1 MTEDLQQSDRSP
13 EERPGQT
20 PLPESS
26 GTDAGS
32 PAAPSADAPAASET
46 GANPPQWEA
55 YRRPAPDSA
64 PAGQPAQ
71 TGGPAPAGQRAP
83 GDRPAPEPAPA
94 GSRRG
99 SALPIALAFVAI
111 AVLVAASVVA
121 YSAAQPSGDIA
132 GRPTASPSA
141 QATPSAVYVTPGSSA
156 AGRTTVRWFVGLG
169 SGTDDYQID
178 AQKAFV
184 ANYNATNTD
193 GILIQLEIVPNNTA
207 YTVLKT
213 EIAAGNAPDIIGPV
227 GVQGR
232 NGFEGQFLDLT
243 GEIHKNNVDLA
254 AYDPALVRSL
264 QEGADGQIGLPY
276 DIFPG
281 YIWYNKDIF
290 TKAGLPDLPTEIGEQ
305 YEGQPWTWQ
314 TLGKIAAQLTL
325 DKNGYNSTNA
335 DFDKNEI
342 VQYGMDFQWADARRI
357 ASCFGG
363 GSFVASDGKT
373 AQIPPVWSDAFNWY
387 YTAIWGGHY
396 VPNGAA
402 EASSLLDNGY
412 SIGSGRVAM
421 SAGWAWGISSIASSA
436 STSKV
441 KSWDIAVMPSWNGT
455 TTSPVDIDT
464 FTITRASKNP
474 DAAFKAMMA
483 IMADPT
489 LMRNYGGEPA
499 KTADQAAYFAAYD
512 AALAPIFPGNH
523 VTWSVLTRMAEVPAV
538 PNSESDMPAFTQA
551 GTDIASF
558 LYKLQNTGGLNVNTE
573 LLKLQ
578 QTLQKDFDGASP

>member
-1 MTEDLQQSDRSP
+1 MADDQQQSGRSP
-13 EERPGQT
+13 EERPGQS
-20 PLPESS
+20 P
-26 GTDAGS
+26 S
-32 PAAPSADAPAASET
+32 PAPSGPEAESPAPSADGALAASEP
-46 GANPPQWEA
+46 GANAPQWEA
-55 YRRPAPDSA
+55 YRRPAPA
-64 PAGQPAQ
+64 PASVSQSTQIGQPVP
-71 TGGPAPAGQRAP
+71 GGQPGPQPAPAGP
-83 GDRPAPEPAPA
+83 
-94 GSRRG
+94 RRG

-121 YSAAQPSGDIA
+121 YAAAQPGSNIA
-132 GRPTASPSA
+132 SRPTASPSA
-141 QATPSAVYVTPGSSA
+141 RATPSAVDMTPGSPV

-169 SGTDDYQID
+169 SGTDNYQID

-184 ANYNATNTD
+184 ANYNATNSD
-193 GILIQLEIVPNNTA
+193 GISIQLEIVPNNTA

-213 EIAAGNAPDIIGPV
+213 EIAAGNAPDIVGPV

-243 GEIHKNNVDLA
+243 DEIHKNGVDLT

-264 QEGADGQIGLPY
+264 QEGSDGQIGLPY

-290 TKAGLPDLPTEIGEQ
+290 TKAGLSDLPTAIGEQ

-314 TLGKIAAQLTL
+314 ALGKIAAQLTL
-325 DKNGYNSTNA
+325 DENGYNSANP

-357 ASCFGG
+357 VSCFGG

-373 AQIPPVWSDAFNWY
+373 AQIPPVWADAFNWY

-402 EASSLLDNGY
+402 EASALLDNGY

-436 STSKV
+436 STTQV
-441 KSWDIAVMPSWNGT
+441 KSWDIAVMPSWDGT

-464 FTITRASKNP
+464 FTITKASRNP

-512 AALAPIFPGNH
+512 SALAPIFPGNH
-523 VTWSVLTRMAEVPAV
+523 VTWSVLGEMAKVPAV

-551 GTDIASF
+551 GTDIATF
-558 LYKLQNTGGLNVNTE
+558 LNKLQNTSGLNVNTE
-573 LLKLQ
+573 LAKLQ
-578 QTLQKDFDGASP
+578 QTLQKDFDAASP

>member
-1 MTEDLQQSDRSP
+1 MADDQQQSGRSP
-13 EERPGQT
+13 EERHGQS
-20 PLPESS
+20 PSPAPSGPE
-26 GTDAGS
+26 AES
-32 PAAPSADAPAASET
+32 PAASAGGALAAPEP
-46 GANPPQWEA
+46 GANAPQWEA
-55 YRRPAPDSA
+55 YRRPTPAAAPVGQA
-64 PAGQPAQ
+64 AQNGQPVP
-71 TGGPAPAGQRAP
+71 GGQPVPQPAPAGPRK
-83 GDRPAPEPAPA
+83 
-94 GSRRG
+94 G

-121 YSAAQPSGDIA
+121 YAAAQPGSNIA
-132 GRPTASPSA
+132 GRPTASPSVR
-141 QATPSAVYVTPGSSA
+141 ATPSAVYITPGSPV

-169 SGTDDYQID
+169 SGTDNYQID

-184 ANYNATNTD
+184 ANYNANNSD
-193 GILIQLEIVPNNTA
+193 GISIQLEIVPNSTA
-207 YTVLKT
+207 YAVLKT
-213 EIAAGNAPDIIGPV
+213 EIAAGNAPDIVGPV

-232 NGFEGQFLDLT
+232 NGFEGQFLNLT
-243 GEIHKNNVDLA
+243 DEIHKNGVDLT

-264 QEGADGQIGLPY
+264 QEGGDGQIGLPY

-290 TKAGLPDLPTEIGEQ
+290 TKAGLPDLPTAIGEQ

-325 DKNGYNSTNA
+325 DKNGYNSTNP

-373 AQIPPVWSDAFNWY
+373 AQIPPVWADAFNWY

-402 EASSLLDNGY
+402 EASSLLGNGY

-464 FTITRASKNP
+464 FTITKASKNP

-512 AALAPIFPGNH
+512 SALAPVFPGNH
-523 VTWSVLTRMAEVPAV
+523 VTWSVLGEMAKVPAV

-551 GTDIASF
+551 GTDIATF
-558 LYKLQNTGGLNVNTE
+558 LNRLQNTSGLNVNTE
-573 LLKLQ
+573 LAKLQ
-578 QTLQKDFDGASP
+578 QTLQKDFGGASP